1 MLDDGLWNATWTAHT
16 VEGITSL
23 PSKRHGCFPNCGKMM
38 KDGEQVYRIIMC
50 WCACLLY
57 IVDNGVVSCFF
68 ISLNTMLGYIMIIV
82 YIFFEHEQHQGDLG
96 TNSHQN
102 ACFGYHSKLSTT
114 GYPGCLALH
123 RTDLA
128 LQLLRWQC
136 HPDTS
141 GEGIHETLA
150 KVASMNKPETGI
162 SVGFKKSEPKTK
174 EMLVL
179 FLGML
184 CFGDVQVVL

>member
-1 MLDDGLWNATWTAHT
+1 
-16 VEGITSL
+16 
-23 PSKRHGCFPNCGKMM
+23 
-38 KDGEQVYRIIMC
+38 
-50 WCACLLY
+50 
-57 IVDNGVVSCFF
+57 
-68 ISLNTMLGYIMIIV
+68 MLGYIMIIV

-102 ACFGYHSKLSTT
+102 ACFGHHSKLSTT

-162 SVGFKKSEPKTK
+162 SVGKKNRSPKQRRCWCCFWGCC
-174 EMLVL
+174 VW
-179 FLGML
+179 GMSK
-184 CFGDVQVVL
+184 